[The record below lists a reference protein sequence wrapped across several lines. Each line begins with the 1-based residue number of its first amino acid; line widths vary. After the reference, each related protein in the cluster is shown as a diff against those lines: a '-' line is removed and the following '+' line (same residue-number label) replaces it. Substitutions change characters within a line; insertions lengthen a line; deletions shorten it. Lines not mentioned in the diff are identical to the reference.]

1 MNNYKYVIIGGGMAA
16 NAAVEGI
23 REEDEQGS
31 IGILTAESFPPYD
44 RPPLSKGLWSGD
56 TEEGKIVHHIEKQA
70 NVTVHQDCVVSK
82 ISPDEQMVMDAEDN
96 QYSYENLLLATGG
109 TPKKLPFDDKQQVIY
124 YRTLADYQQLEKLS
138 QKYDHF
144 AVIGGGFI
152 GSEIAAALSM
162 IDKKVTLVF
171 PENGL
176 CAKLF
181 PPELSDYVTE
191 AYQDKGVNIKKETKI
206 KAIRGELGNFS
217 LQTESGDE
225 IEADVIVAG
234 IGIEPNTQLAID
246 AGLEVSDG
254 VVVDEQLRT
263 SASHIYA
270 AGDMAAFTDPIL
282 KKRRRVEHED
292 NAMTMGKMA
301 GRSMAGADVSYQHSP
316 MFYSDMF
323 DMGYEAVG
331 QLDSS
336 LNIVYDWET
345 RFEKGVVYYLDGDQ
359 VCGVLLWNVWDEVES
374 ARELIAKGEHVQPEN
389 IIGSIG
395 SWEPQDQLLKE
406 TFPASDPPANW

>member
-1 MNNYKYVIIGGGMAA
+1 MKSYTYLIIGGGMAA

-23 REEDEQGS
+23 RGEDEKGS

-44 RPPLSKGLWSGD
+44 RPPLSKGLWTGD
-56 TEEGKIVHHIEKQA
+56 TEEEKIVHHLEKQD
-70 NVTVHQDCVVSK
+70 NVTVHQDCVVAK
-82 ISPDEQMVMDAEDN
+82 ISPNEQTVTDEEDN
-96 QYSYENLLLATGG
+96 HYSYQHLLLATGG
-109 TPKKLPFDDKQQVIY
+109 TPKKLPFDNGQQVIY
-124 YRTLADYQQLEKLS
+124 YRTLADYQHLEKLS

-152 GSEIAAALSM
+152 GSEIAAALAM

-171 PENGL
+171 PEKGV

-181 PPELSDYVTE
+181 PSDLSDHITQTYR
-191 AYQDKGVNIKKETKI
+191 DKGVTIKQETKV
-206 KAIRGELGNFS
+206 KAISGELGNFA

-225 IEADVIVAG
+225 IHADVIIAG
-234 IGIEPNTQLAID
+234 IGIDPNTQLAVD
-246 AGLEVSDG
+246 AGLEVDDG
-254 VVVDEQLRT
+254 VVVDEKLRT
-263 SASHIYA
+263 SAPNIYA
-270 AGDMAAFTDPIL
+270 AGDMAAFIDPVL
-282 KKRRRVEHED
+282 QKRRRVEHED
-292 NAMTMGKMA
+292 NAMTMGKIA
-301 GRSMAGADVSYQHSP
+301 GRVMAGADASYQHSP

-345 RFEKGVVYYLDGDQ
+345 RFEKGVIYYLDGDQ
-359 VCGVLLWNVWDEVES
+359 ICGVLLWNVWDEVET

-389 IIGSIG
+389 VIGSIG
-395 SWEPQDQLLKE
+395 NWEPQDQLLKE
-406 TFPASDPPANW
+406 TFPASDPLPNW